1 MAENVPMNGF
11 GVPPVPAGAQVN
23 ERSQPAA
30 ANMQPGFVP
39 PAAPAGQGGTFTQAD
54 IDAAVAA
61 ATANR
66 QPAAPVVPPTA
77 TPLLSPGAAIQRPPA
92 ALTTATDPVLS
103 SMTAVFQSTDATVDL
118 DRAIGKAMQ
127 YGDASL
133 IDLAYLTEK
142 GGANAAHL
150 TVLAKAIVERVQ
162 AAAAAGEQAVY
173 AAAGDQAQWNA
184 AAAVF
189 DQSAPAHTKLV
200 IKQMLDSGNPEAIEA
215 AAKSVVEFAKST
227 GQLVQRPGL
236 VNAGASQLSSASGLD
251 KEGFQ
256 AELRKLSPNSRS
268 YESDRAQL
276 FQRRSLGKSL
286 GL

>member
-1 MAENVPMNGF
+1 MAENVPVGGF
-11 GVPPVPAGAQVN
+11 NVPSVPAGAQVN

-61 ATANR
+61 ATR
-66 QPAAPVVPPTA
+66 QPAAPAVPA
-77 TPLLSPGAAIQRPPA
+77 AQIAPLVPGAAIHRPPTE
-92 ALTTATDPVLS
+92 LTTANDPVLS
-103 SMTAVFQSTDATVDL
+103 SMTAVFTSVGGDVDL
-118 DRAIGKAMQ
+118 DRAVGKALM

-150 TVLAKAIVERVQ
+150 TVMAKAIVERVQ
-162 AAAAAGEQAVY
+162 AQAEAGAQAVF
-173 AAAGDQAQWNA
+173 AVAGDQAQWQA

-200 IKQMLDSGNPEAIEA
+200 IKQMLDSGNPQAISA
-215 AAKSVVEFAKST
+215 AAKSVVEFAQSS

-236 VNAGASQLSSASGLD
+236 VQAGAAQLSSAQGLD
-251 KEGFQ
+251 KVGFQ
-256 AELRKLSPNSRS
+256 AELRKLAPNSRS
-268 YESDRAQL
+268 YEADRAQL